1 MGDKRER
8 TKAMIISKSLP
19 LFSQKG
25 FAKVTMKDI
34 CDATGMS
41 RGGLYSHFSS
51 TIEIFEEIL
60 KFITQNDSM
69 EFARGICEERPAVE
83 MLDNALES
91 MESELIDSDST
102 LERAIYEFAIGVDK
116 DFMQELN
123 YKAEEKWKSLI
134 EYGIS
139 RGEFKEVDIDG
150 VIGIILYVYQGIR
163 MWSDI
168 VDMRPVTIK
177 AVLKNIRNQL
187 VMEENNE
194 Y

>member
-1 MGDKRER
+1 M
-8 TKAMIISKSLP
+8 
-19 LFSQKG
+19 Q
-25 FAKVTMKDI
+25 DI
-34 CDATGMS
+34 V
-41 RGGLYSHFSS
+41 HFSD
-51 TIEIFEEIL
+51 T
-60 KFITQNDSM
+60 M
-69 EFARGICEERPAVE
+69 Y
-83 MLDNALES
+83 
-91 MESELIDSDST
+91 LIH
-102 LERAIYEFAIGVDK
+102 K